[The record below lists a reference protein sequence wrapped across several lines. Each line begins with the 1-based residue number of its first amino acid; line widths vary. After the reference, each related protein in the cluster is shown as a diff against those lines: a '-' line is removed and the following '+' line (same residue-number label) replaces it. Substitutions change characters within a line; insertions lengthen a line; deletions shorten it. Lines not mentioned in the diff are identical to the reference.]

1 VSTGVVPPTPRDR
14 RRRAYNA
21 RMLAVADRLFADF
34 DQLPVRTVLTA
45 IATAIRDL
53 ARTDTGVPAPDRVEL
68 LARTALS
75 E

>member
-1 VSTGVVPPTPRDR
+1 
-14 RRRAYNA
+14 
-21 RMLAVADRLFADF
+21 MLAVADRLFADF